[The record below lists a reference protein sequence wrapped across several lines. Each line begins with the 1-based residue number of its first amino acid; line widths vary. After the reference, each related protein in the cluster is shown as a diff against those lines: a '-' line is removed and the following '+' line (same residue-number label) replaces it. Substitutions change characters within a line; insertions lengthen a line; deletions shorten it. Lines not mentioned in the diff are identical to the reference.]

1 MRLRRDLV
9 LKNAGLLGSSR
20 PLGPRRSL
28 FRLLARL
35 SGPGNARPIEILFRQ
50 TFNRTVNPEKSLT
63 FAAPMWHTLL
73 QPEWLQSPTRTGTPE
88 KYEEN

>member
-20 PLGPRRSL
+20 LLGPCRSL

-50 TFNRTVNPEKSLT
+50 TFNRTVNPREIADICST
-63 FAAPMWHTLL
+63 YVAY
-73 QPEWLQSPTRTGTPE
+73 SPPT
-88 KYEEN
+88 